1 MACRPFECRLPFPRV
16 CIFLL
21 PTFRSFANLRRYDAA
36 CHLAEEMPNASQN
49 VPIAMVG
56 SVGVNALI
64 GLVYVVV
71 LLFSTGSLDTLLK
84 TPTGYPFIQ
93 IFLDA
98 TKSNVGTTIL
108 SLIIVCIA
116 TAATVA
122 GVTSTSRTLWAF
134 ARDKSTPFD
143 KHLSKVNERL
153 QIPVYAVAVTTG
165 LQMFLG
171 FIYLG
176 NTTAFNAFLSMAI
189 IGMYISY
196 ALPIIAMLFARRRLV
211 AADSFGPFKLGQITG
226 PLLNIVSLVWITIV
240 VVFSTFPSALPVT
253 AQNMNYS
260 IVVMSGWTV
269 AGALYYLLRARAKYQ
284 VPTVGLDIVD
294 GVQQPN

>member
-1 MACRPFECRLPFPRV
+1 
-16 CIFLL
+16 
-21 PTFRSFANLRRYDAA
+21 
-36 CHLAEEMPNASQN
+36 MPNAGQN

-71 LLFSTGSLDTLLK
+71 LLFSTGSLEALLK

-98 TKSNVGTTIL
+98 TKSNVGTTLL

-143 KHLSKVNERL
+143 KHLSKVNER
-153 QIPVYAVAVTTG
+153 QKIPVYAVAVTTA
-165 LQMFLG
+165 LQMLLG

-189 IGMYISY
+189 IGMYTSY
-196 ALPIIAMLFARRRLV
+196 ALPIVAMLFARPRLV
-211 AADSFGPFKLGQITG
+211 AADGFGPFKLGKIAG
-226 PLLNIVSLVWITIV
+226 PILNVISLVWITVV
-240 VVFSTFPSALPVT
+240 VVFSTFPSAMPVT

-294 GVQQPN
+294 GVQQSN